1 MISIFIK
8 STEIAYSHVLKK
20 TLSLL
25 FHLSMIPIAYIE
37 QFKTFTSTFIHFDK
51 TEWGNYEACLQL
63 RRFSADK
70 AISPFHKTENYLNF
84 VCKGIVRA
92 YRLDDTGNEI
102 SLYFNFNNE
111 FSSSYD
117 SFLMQQPSLVCL
129 QAITEV
135 VCLSISYSNLQ
146 VLYAASIKGER
157 FGRIMAENAYKR
169 RVQREYNLL
178 ALSAEE
184 KYGELKLKQPELI
197 ESIPQKYL
205 ASYIGITP
213 QSLSRLKKNL

>member
-1 MISIFIK
+1 M
-8 STEIAYSHVLKK
+8 
-20 TLSLL
+20 L
-25 FHLSMIPIAYIE
+25 FNLSMIPIGYIE
-37 QFKTFTSTFIHFDK
+37 QFKIFTSTFINFDK
-51 TEWGNYEACLQL
+51 TEWENFEACLRL
-63 RRFSADK
+63 RHFSANE
-70 AISPFHKTENYLNF
+70 AISPFHKTESYLNF
-84 VCKGIVRA
+84 VCKGIIRA
-92 YRLDDTGNEI
+92 YRLDDNGNEV
-102 SLYFNFNNE
+102 SLYFNFDNE

-117 SFLMQQPSLVCL
+117 SFLMQQPSLLCL

-135 VCLSISYSNLQ
+135 VCLSISYSDLQ
-146 VLYAASIKGER
+146 ALYAASIKGER

-184 KYGELKLKQPELI
+184 KYKELKQKQPELT